1 MWQLDSQENIV
12 LDSGEIATICNI
24 RDPVGAAMIAS
35 RAFSVKTEKHWRKL
49 AWTEVRTVL
58 REAFTEW
65 STLPDGVS
73 TDNELGLVGGPND
86 PFPGLLTLWL
96 VGLGIKHRTIRPGQ
110 PTDQPQIE
118 RNHRTLNG
126 LACNPTALT
135 NIERLQQSLDRERY
149 VYNHRYPCEASD
161 CDGHPPLT
169 AHPEL
174 LSPRRPYRPEW
185 ELALFN
191 LSLVYKYL
199 AGFTFERKVNASAQ
213 VSLGRRMYSLG
224 KQLMREQNLKVVYVR
239 FDLDNVN
246 WVFYQDEQFE
256 AELVRRPIKGINLE
270 TFTGMKPQSIRLHQP
285 IQLTLPCFVA

>member
-1 MWQLDSQENIV
+1 MWQLDSQENMV

-35 RAFSVKTEKHWRKL
+35 RAFSVKTEKRWRKL

-65 STLPDGVS
+65 GTLPDGVS

-96 VGLGIKHRTIRPGQ
+96 VGMGIKHRCIRPGQ
-110 PTDQPQIE
+110 PTDQAQIE

-126 LACNPTALT
+126 LACNRLALT
-135 NIERLQQSLDRERY
+135 NIEHLQQSLDRERY
-149 VYNHRYPCEASD
+149 VYNYLYPCRASN
-161 CDGHPPLT
+161 CDGHPPLE
-169 AHPEL
+169 AYPEL
-174 LSPRRPYRPEW
+174 LSPRRPYHPKW

-191 LSLVYKYL
+191 IRLVYNYL
-199 AGFTFERKVNASAQ
+199 ADFTFQRKVNASAQ
-213 VSLGRRMYSLG
+213 VSLGGRMYSLG
-224 KQLMREQNLKVVYVR
+224 KKLVREQELQVVYVR
-239 FDLDNVN
+239 FNPENAN
-246 WVFYQDEQFE
+246 WVFYKDEQTEVEF
-256 AELVRRPIKGINLE
+256 VRRQLKGINVE
-270 TFTGMKPQSIRLHQP
+270 TLTDLTPQPIKLQHP